1 MYLWIL
7 HWPTEV
13 SDIATYKHRQ
23 LISSKTC
30 SQVVDLQLV
39 LAFLMM
45 QAKDRLP
52 LRSQRS
58 VMHICEPGPH

>member
-23 LISSKTC
+23 LISSR
-30 SQVVDLQLV
+30 DLQSSRGSPA
-39 LAFLMM
+39 AFSLLDDAG
-45 QAKDRLP
+45 QG
-52 LRSQRS
+52 QTS
-58 VMHICEPGPH
+58 VAQPAISHAHL